1 MNTAASEWAA
11 QVADRNEIETAKA
24 RFEQTEF
31 DFGARND
38 DRAAAKGKAEVE

>member
-1 MNTAASEWAA
+1 MHTASTEWAA
-11 QVADRNEIETAKA
+11 RVAARNEIETAKA
-24 RFEQTEF
+24 RLEQTEF

>member
-24 RFEQTEF
+24 RFEQTKF
-31 DFGARND
+31 DFGARRD
-38 DRAAAKGKAEVE
+38 EAEPQTESEVK